1 MNNIVTGAPTR
12 QDNSTAIDPS
22 VTPVKALLSFTPVN
36 AKPSPHSAKAK
47 PSPASFKAKPS
58 TPSLKME
65 PGSVGASK
73 DVTGLTLSLNSS
85 EVPRLAEPTVAPTE
99 METSKGKT
107 IMKFLV
113 SSIFVAG
120 VTHRYAFTNSNTNV
134 SGLRIHTVDSDDELE
149 PDLKPLGMLD
159 DEDWG
164 LSKAAFGN
172 KYMGKGAKLRLFD
185 MMMHYDMHHEKGLPI
200 ATMREIMWDMIKLIQ
215 PYTDSS
221 ISTEADAC
229 SPSVSSVFDR
239 FRVEFGE
246 FARQIPRLVQTNAA
260 AYRAAGVKAR
270 SKRIQSGKVLQ
281 SSYLI
286 QWAGKDYSIE
296 KWNDL
301 LDLWEKKYPVI
312 TGNRPGADNQIA
324 KKQEADNQIAD
335 KQEPLKNFRVDCWNL
350 LRPVVWPATARVNT
364 RSKIPDSFRAK
375 FKLDIWGNV
384 VTFNVSFSIT

>member
-1 MNNIVTGAPTR
+1 MNNIVTVAPIHKE
-12 QDNSTAIDPS
+12 NSTAIDPS
-22 VTPVKALLSFTPVN
+22 VTPAKTKPSPISAV
-36 AKPSPHSAKAK
+36 AKPSPSSLKV
-47 PSPASFKAKPS
+47 KPS
-58 TPSLKME
+58 TPLLKVE
-65 PGSVGASK
+65 S
-73 DVTGLTLSLNSS
+73 
-85 EVPRLAEPTVAPTE
+85 TVAPAE
-99 METSKGKT
+99 METSKGET
-107 IMKFLV
+107 MMKFLA
-113 SSIFVAG
+113 SCIFVAG

-134 SGLRIHTVDSDDELE
+134 SGLRIHTVDSDDELD

-172 KYMGKGAKLRLFD
+172 KYMGKGAKLELLK
-185 MMMHYDMHHEKGLPI
+185 MMMHYDMRYEKGMPI

-221 ISTEADAC
+221 ISTEADAG

-301 LDLWEKKYPVI
+301 LDRKS
-312 TGNRPGADNQIA
+312 
-324 KKQEADNQIAD
+324 
-335 KQEPLKNFRVDCWNL
+335 
-350 LRPVVWPATARVNT
+350 VV
-364 RSKIPDSFRAK
+364 
-375 FKLDIWGNV
+375 
-384 VTFNVSFSIT
+384 